1 MPLKPCSEPLL
12 VMQAALSIHL
22 TIATYKQGHGHCL
35 GHRSSVMLIADLAE
49 MDFEGI

>member
-12 VMQAALSIHL
+12 MMHAALSVHL
-22 TIATYKQGHGHCL
+22 TIATYKQSHGHCL
-35 GHRSSVMLIADLAE
+35 GHTLSVMPIVDLAE